1 MTVYFSNIMEANEE
15 SSIDAE
21 EVEDDQTDGGSRA
34 A

>member
-1 MTVYFSNIMEANEE
+1 VTVYFSNIMEANEE

-21 EVEDDQTDGGSRA
+21 VEDNQTDGGSRA

>member
-1 MTVYFSNIMEANEE
+1 VTVYFSNIMEANAE

-21 EVEDDQTDGGSRA
+21 IEDDQTDGGRRA